1 MALKMT
7 VNGKVD
13 ANSKQRNRFLADP
26 ERVKKDLES
35 ERRITRLQQVR
46 EKSNSLARH
55 IRQEVAAEQARQVQ
69 NLEQIKQKELDTW
82 REHVMAKK
90 YQDYRTSMFQ
100 VGAAHRAAQA
110 ETENTEQQ
118 KQLRADKMKKCRRLA
133 AKRAVKHT
141 PANVLRSTGGRELNV
156 EGRATAGT
164 QTPVQ
169 TEENGHVGKENR
181 LCNKAACK
189 VSDRQSSCKRKRNS
203 CCQSNGQNDNN
214 DEVETISDSSTDEHE
229 AQPTASEASG
239 RRLQKTPPVILD
251 VDIESE
257 DSLEICARDGIE
269 INDLYMQTN
278 RKFSRVVRPTPTS
291 ASELQKRSAA
301 AASDAI
307 PSRPRFTQITDL
319 VRRTTLDT
327 EMSLESTQRQ
337 PHELEIHMPRS
348 PTRSLPRSPSKT
360 TMSAAAQAGSSNVS
374 PTRTVTEHPIPSNRA
389 ATILPADNRRQS
401 TQLQKRSSLRNN
413 NKESARSKVI
423 DAGLRGNTALAQ
435 PKATVEVPTASS
447 TVQPR
452 TAKPMAEPAIPQP
465 RMHHP
470 MQQPPVQQLPHM
482 QQMPM
487 QQAQMNPLP
496 PYIHPHAMYAPQILP
511 PYAILPYPMQ
521 PYPMQT
527 VCQYAPQPAPSQ
539 QPPVTSSTTSTSAT
553 PVSTTASHSTVSTTT
568 YVLRQAQSGDTN
580 TTGHVQFYDH
590 NNKYRRNY
598 KAPAQAV
605 QINPQDSTRLN
616 AMENARIEN
625 QLRQIREQ
633 ELNNLRQVTD
643 QRGQKA
649 LQREQVRRD
658 CAELTE
664 KLEALTQQQPQL
676 LPSDANFVPSHRF
689 ADLALRREQKMN
701 AAMEEML
708 LRPAI
713 VTCPE
718 VTVTRHTSP
727 RTAATHTKSS
737 VAEAINVGDPPP
749 NKPDDVAST
758 GSCCS
763 ILLDYVNDQSKQLRT
778 ELKSMQADTAK
789 SIKLK
794 SLLQRIEKIRA
805 QLLAELQAGEM
816 NGDHA
821 QQVIDSIRKE
831 RANIHRGAARDIS
844 QREMEL
850 QQKEEL
856 LEERLRQ
863 LYKQQQKVN
872 SQQDR
877 RKKGDDGPVEI
888 IIKVKSDGTVKHL
901 VPKSKAQDKPNPKVA
916 TGQINKQSP
925 TPSPTTSSSAPTEG
939 APAAVP
945 SQVPVHNQR
954 QNSIDSNST
963 SYRELPPVNYKNIKP
978 VETAPPQAE
987 PLHPMVAHYVQ
998 RLLGMSRNSIDQLGA
1013 SSSEVPTPSES
1024 IINNPRNISSGSTVN
1039 ETLIDNQRVE
1049 RVQAFIRDN
1058 RSFVNELEDTLRNQ
1072 QKDQRQQQEQEQL
1085 DKDHSER
1092 SFDQLWNRRWAN
1104 QQQHHKDQAQV
1115 RETEGPTTSSRAT
1128 TGRRP
1133 GPVALEEVSAK
1144 STARSLAN
1152 KAPQRAQHNQMTITE
1167 ATTTTRITEKQ
1178 RQRTVEPPRTSLISQ
1193 SQVTSEQTATRQMER
1208 YAKLTENCTQR
1219 IAELTELIT
1228 KVREEKQRLVEV
1240 TLTSASEGERHSTE
1254 YFDLPPLHTQEKPQ
1268 EQVRSRTIS
1277 DRSDSQDTTPSHS
1290 EALPLQKHKPTGASL
1305 DSGISISRPITA
1317 MGQEPPE
1324 VEPISLA
1331 SSTQSNA
1338 PRRGKVPPATIRR
1351 YSPQLAAEE
1360 LAHELS
1366 TITEV
1371 DTPAQS
1377 HIVPATPA
1385 PMPFPSFDQYAQEL
1399 QLDLAH
1405 LDTDQSMRL
1414 QREFHELIQAIKH
1427 RGHGLDYR
1435 EFPSI
1440 SAYLHE
1446 ITTTATHVHVETDPQ
1461 SMAPSD
1467 LLQRLRLQNVS
1478 IREFPNRRDYIQHR
1492 LAREPPEQR
1501 ELIDS
1506 ASLDSSD
1513 SFNVEAELR
1522 QRRILK
1528 ASFRR
1533 GPESG
1538 ELPELEVAS
1547 STRRESIPP
1556 ETSTYAPNESGIEP
1570 LSRSPL
1576 TIEVQLDMERM
1587 NVQRPVSM
1595 RQRQRHAEPPNSSVG
1610 SMSPEPRHT
1619 QRSAGGGLRQASS
1632 GRSADTPQEVSQMGR
1647 SLNLREFLTKELLR
1661 HRVHGGESSSES
1673 TDDSL
1678 KSNFLQSV
1686 IDSLTPSSPRT
1697 PAQGH
1702 ATNGTN
1708 DRQKTSTPVVSFLSE
1723 PEKSGSAQ
1731 SEDTQLFSVESR
1743 ISAVHY
1749 ADGTPP
1755 VPYEQQTSA
1764 GRSSR
1769 TPKPTTNRS
1778 SRK

>member
-110 ETENTEQQ
+110 ETENSEQQ
-118 KQLRADKMKKCRRLA
+118 KQLRAEKMKKCRRLA

-141 PANVLRSTGGRELNV
+141 PANVLRSTGGKELNV

-181 LCNKAACK
+181 LCNKQACK
-189 VSDRQSSCKRKRNS
+189 VSDRQSSFKRKRHT

-214 DEVETISDSSTDEHE
+214 DEVELETISDSSTDEHE
-229 AQPTASEASG
+229 AQPTANEATG
-239 RRLQKTPPVILD
+239 RRLEKTPPVILD

-301 AASDAI
+301 APSNSI

-319 VRRTTLDT
+319 VRRTTIDT

-337 PHELEIHMPRS
+337 PHEQQIHMPRS

-360 TMSAAAQAGSSNVS
+360 MTAAAPAGSSNVS
-374 PTRTVTEHPIPSNRA
+374 PTRTVTEQPIPSSRA
-389 ATILPADNRRQS
+389 PTILPADSRRQS
-401 TQLQKRSSLRNN
+401 TQLPKRSSLRNN
-413 NKESARSKVI
+413 NKESAPAKVI
-423 DAGLRGNTALAQ
+423 DAGLRCNTELAQ
-435 PKATVEVPTASS
+435 PKATVEASTAAS

-452 TAKPMAEPAIPQP
+452 TAKPIPEPPI
-465 RMHHP
+465 H
-470 MQQPPVQQLPHM
+470 QLPPM

-496 PYIHPHAMYAPQILP
+496 PFIHPHAVYAPQMMP

-527 VCQYAPQPAPSQ
+527 VCQYAQQPAPPQ
-539 QPPVTSSTTSTSAT
+539 QPPVTTSTTSTSAT

-568 YVLRQAQSGDTN
+568 YVMRQAQRGETN

-605 QINPQDSTRLN
+605 QVDPQDSMRLN
-616 AMENARIEN
+616 AMDNARIET
-625 QLRQIREQ
+625 QLRQLREQ

-727 RTAATHTKSS
+727 RKAGTHTKSN
-737 VAEAINVGDPPP
+737 VVEAINVGDPPS
-749 NKPDDVAST
+749 NKADDVVST

-778 ELKSMQADTAK
+778 ELKSMHADTAK

-794 SLLQRIEKIRA
+794 SLLQRIEKIRS

-831 RANIHRGAARDIS
+831 RANIHRGTARNIS

-856 LEERLRQ
+856 LEQRLRQ
-863 LYKQQQKVN
+863 LYKQQQKVS
-872 SQQDR
+872 SQQER

-901 VPKSKAQDKPNPKVA
+901 VPKSKAQDKPTQIVA
-916 TGQINKQSP
+916 SDQTNKP
-925 TPSPTTSSSAPTEG
+925 TPTPTTSSSAPTEG
-939 APAAVP
+939 ALTAVP
-945 SQVPVHNQR
+945 SQVAVHNQR

-978 VETAPPQAE
+978 VDSAPPQPE

-1072 QKDQRQQQEQEQL
+1072 QKEQRQQQEQEKL

-1104 QQQHHKDQAQV
+1104 QQHHQKDQAHV
-1115 RETEGPTTSSRAT
+1115 GDTERPTTSSRAT

-1133 GPVALEEVSAK
+1133 GPVSLEEVSAK
-1144 STARSLAN
+1144 STARSSAN
-1152 KAPQRAQHNQMTITE
+1152 QAPQQVKHNQITITE

-1178 RQRTVEPPRTSLISQ
+1178 RQRSVEPPRTSLISQ

-1208 YAKLTENCTQR
+1208 YAQLTENCTQR

-1331 SSTQSNA
+1331 SSTQSNV

-1377 HIVPATPA
+1377 HIVAATPA

-1405 LDTDQSMRL
+1405 LEKDQSMRL
-1414 QREFHELIQAIKH
+1414 QREFHELIQAIKQ

-1446 ITTTATHVHVETDPQ
+1446 ITTTGTHVHVETDPQ
-1461 SMAPSD
+1461 SMAPSE

-1533 GPESG
+1533 GLEAG

-1570 LSRSPL
+1570 FSRSPL

-1587 NVQRPVSM
+1587 NMQRPVSM

-1619 QRSAGGGLRQASS
+1619 QRSAGGGLRQTSS
-1632 GRSADTPQEVSQMGR
+1632 GRSADAPQEVSQMGR

-1686 IDSLTPSSPRT
+1686 IDSLSPSSPRT

-1723 PEKSGSAQ
+1723 QEKSGSAQ
-1731 SEDTQLFSVESR
+1731 SQDTQLFSVESR

-1769 TPKPTTNRS
+1769 TPKPTTTNPS